1 MKRLDFYYDFGSPN
15 VYFADKALQGVRA
28 RTGLEV
34 VMHPVLIGGIFKSTN
49 NRPPWQS
56 FADVPAKLD
65 YERLEITRF
74 ITEHTLVD
82 FTWNSAFPV
91 NTLLAMRGAIAAQ
104 NAAVH
109 PAYYAAV
116 IKAIWEDNLDISQPE
131 VLTGLLDKAGLDGA
145 TLVATSQDP
154 QVKQGLIEATAACV
168 DRGVFG
174 LPAMFLGEDLYFGK
188 DRVWQIEQRLT

>member
-1 MKRLDFYYDFGSPN
+1 
-15 VYFADKALQGVRA
+15 
-28 RTGLEV
+28 
-34 VMHPVLIGGIFKSTN
+34 
-49 NRPPWQS
+49 
-56 FADVPAKLD
+56 
-65 YERLEITRF
+65 
-74 ITEHTLVD
+74 VD